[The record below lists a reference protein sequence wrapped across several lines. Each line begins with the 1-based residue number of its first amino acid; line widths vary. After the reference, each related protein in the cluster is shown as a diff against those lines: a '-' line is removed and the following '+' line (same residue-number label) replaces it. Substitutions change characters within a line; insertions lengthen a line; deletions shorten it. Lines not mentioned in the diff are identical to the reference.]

1 MGFRARFDAA
11 STVEL
16 VLGVDPAVVETNTT
30 EALDRYQRDG
40 DSGGLTIPDEAVRV
54 TVRPI
59 TPQAKREASRKA
71 GRPSHRGRRVE
82 DRKAKDPKI
91 KEARKQL
98 ALLQAQAL
106 LMREQLRE
114 ESEGEGA
121 VAMRAKLAG
130 VLDDI
135 EAARDVVE
143 DAVAEWADA
152 LSDDDA
158 EALAR
163 WNFYLNDRMEAL
175 VGECLVE
182 WRDHKD
188 AEPDEVLAS
197 EGGRAFLMTLKPDDR
212 AVIVAELWFHL
223 HKLSELGDEGK
234 ARFERALGSDPLD
247 ASAAPPTGIATSA
260 SVAPSSSAEEPAA
273 APSAES

>member
-16 VLGVDPAVVETNTT
+16 VLGCDPAVVETNST

-40 DSGGLTIPDEAVRV
+40 DSGGMVIPDEAVRV

-59 TPQAKREASRKA
+59 TPKAKREASRKA

-82 DRKAKDPKI
+82 ARKDKDPKI
-91 KEARKQL
+91 KAARKEL
-98 ALLQAQAL
+98 ALHQAKAL
-106 LMREQLRE
+106 LLRE
-114 ESEGEGA
+114 ELKQAEGEKA
-121 VAMRAKLAG
+121 RRLR
-130 VLDDI
+130 LDLTDTLD
-135 EAARDVVE
+135 ALDSAREVVE
-143 DAVAEWADA
+143 DAVADWADA

-163 WNFYLNDRMEAL
+163 WNYYLNDRMEHL

-182 WRDHKD
+182 WRQGKG
-188 AEPDEVLAS
+188 AEPDAVLS
-197 EGGRAFLMTLKPDDR
+197 EKGGRAFLDSLKPDDR
-212 AVIVAELWFHL
+212 ALVCAELWFHL

-234 ARFERALGSDPLD
+234 ARFERALGSGRLD
-247 ASAAPPTGIATSA
+247 ASAAPLTGTATSA
-260 SVAPSSSAEEPAA
+260 NGVDSSSSEAPAA
-273 APSAES
+273 APSSQG